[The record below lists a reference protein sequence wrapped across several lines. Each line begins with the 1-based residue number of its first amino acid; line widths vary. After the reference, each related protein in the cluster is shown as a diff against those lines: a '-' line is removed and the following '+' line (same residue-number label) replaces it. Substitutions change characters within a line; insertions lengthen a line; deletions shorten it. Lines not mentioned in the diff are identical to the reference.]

1 MFTVF
6 TGPAQ
11 HEEKDKN
18 SGQIIENQDLPGLS
32 SVKISINAGLGSGL
46 SDQGDLSFVLL
57 WLRWDDMMVWDKF

>member
-57 WLRWDDMMVWDKF
+57 